1 MLGSVKKPAKK
12 ARPSTG
18 RITISVRVSRETR
31 DRLSRAMVQTS
42 RNLSDYIELALTDR
56 FQKDGI
62 HWRTLTILK
71 GSSSCSLTKIL
82 LLCLPLVWE
91 GTEKLRSRLTPK
103 KLWLIEKKLTPKSGW
118 FSWNAFRNTF
128 AVTMKISPMSSIFG
142 AISRVIEP

>member
-62 HWRTLTILK
+62 H
-71 GSSSCSLTKIL
+71 
-82 LLCLPLVWE
+82 
-91 GTEKLRSRLTPK
+91 
-103 KLWLIEKKLTPKSGW
+103 
-118 FSWNAFRNTF
+118 
-128 AVTMKISPMSSIFG
+128 
-142 AISRVIEP
+142 